1 MGIFSKIAEKIIGS
15 KNDRILKK
23 LWPIVEKVNS
33 LEPQMEKLSDEQ
45 LRDKTE
51 EFKERLKKGETL
63 DDLLPEAYA
72 VVREAAKRTLG
83 QRHFDVQVLGAIV
96 LHTGNI
102 AEMKTGE
109 GKTLTAT
116 MPAYLNALTGRGVH
130 IVTVNDYL
138 AKRDAQ
144 WMGPIYHM
152 LGLKV
157 GVIQNETEDGR
168 PLPSFIYDPEYETD
182 DVRYKHLRPVSRKEA
197 YLADITYGV
206 HSEFGFDYLRD
217 NMVRSLDEKVQRGH
231 YYAIIDEVD
240 SILIDEARTPLIISG
255 PSIDSPE
262 VYRLA
267 DKIVRQLKKGVDY
280 KVDYEG
286 SKRGTVY
293 LTEEGIAKIEKL
305 LKVDNLFD
313 YRYMDLFHYI
323 NQALVAHALYKRDVD
338 YVVKNGQVILVDEY
352 TGRLQFG
359 KRLSDGLHQA
369 IEAKEGVRIV
379 QETQTLA
386 RISYQ
391 NYFRMYEK
399 LAGMT
404 GTAKTEEKEFIEIYG
419 MHVVVIPTNKPMIRI
434 DYPDVV
440 YRTEEAK
447 FRAVVREI
455 KELYKQGRPVL
466 VGTTS
471 IEKSEKLSRMLKKE
485 GIPHQVLNAKEH
497 EREAEII
504 KKAGQP
510 YAVTVATN
518 MAGRGVDI
526 VLGEGV
532 AEKGGLHVIGTER
545 HDSRR
550 IDNQLRG
557 RAGRQGDPGSSRFY
571 VSLEDDLL
579 QKFGSQKLKSLME
592 KLGMDDDTPIEHPW
606 VTKAIEKAQK
616 RVEEMHFEMRKYL
629 LKFDDIINTQRK
641 IIYEQRD
648 MILRQENLKDEI
660 LAMLEEVVEERLE
673 EFLPD
678 RDPEEG
684 NIEGLIS
691 WVKSAYNLDMNSWD
705 VDPRSLSYDELK
717 ERLISELK
725 AAYERRE
732 QELGEEQMRKL
743 ERLVML
749 DRIDYHWMNALREID
764 YVEEGIGLR
773 GYGGKDPLIEFQRE
787 AFEIFTNMV
796 RRIKEDVTEYMF
808 KAVLTTEAAPRSRY
822 PAWGRMRAG
831 APVRSAPSAEAAQ
844 AAQTSRKKK
853 KTKGRRKNKIG
864 RNDPCPCGSGK
875 KYKKCCGR

>member
-1 MGIFSKIAEKIIGS
+1 MFSKIAEKIIGS

-359 KRLSDGLHQA
+359 KRLSDG
-369 IEAKEGVRIV
+369 
-379 QETQTLA
+379 
-386 RISYQ
+386 
-391 NYFRMYEK
+391 
-399 LAGMT
+399 
-404 GTAKTEEKEFIEIYG
+404 
-419 MHVVVIPTNKPMIRI
+419 
-434 DYPDVV
+434 
-440 YRTEEAK
+440 
-447 FRAVVREI
+447 
-455 KELYKQGRPVL
+455 
-466 VGTTS
+466 
-471 IEKSEKLSRMLKKE
+471 
-485 GIPHQVLNAKEH
+485 
-497 EREAEII
+497 
-504 KKAGQP
+504 
-510 YAVTVATN
+510 
-518 MAGRGVDI
+518 
-526 VLGEGV
+526 
-532 AEKGGLHVIGTER
+532 
-545 HDSRR
+545 
-550 IDNQLRG
+550 
-557 RAGRQGDPGSSRFY
+557 
-571 VSLEDDLL
+571 
-579 QKFGSQKLKSLME
+579 
-592 KLGMDDDTPIEHPW
+592 
-606 VTKAIEKAQK
+606 
-616 RVEEMHFEMRKYL
+616 
-629 LKFDDIINTQRK
+629 
-641 IIYEQRD
+641 
-648 MILRQENLKDEI
+648 
-660 LAMLEEVVEERLE
+660 
-673 EFLPD
+673 
-678 RDPEEG
+678 
-684 NIEGLIS
+684 
-691 WVKSAYNLDMNSWD
+691 
-705 VDPRSLSYDELK
+705 
-717 ERLISELK
+717 
-725 AAYERRE
+725 
-732 QELGEEQMRKL
+732 
-743 ERLVML
+743 
-749 DRIDYHWMNALREID
+749 
-764 YVEEGIGLR
+764 
-773 GYGGKDPLIEFQRE
+773 
-787 AFEIFTNMV
+787 
-796 RRIKEDVTEYMF
+796 
-808 KAVLTTEAAPRSRY
+808 
-822 PAWGRMRAG
+822 
-831 APVRSAPSAEAAQ
+831 
-844 AAQTSRKKK
+844 
-853 KTKGRRKNKIG
+853 
-864 RNDPCPCGSGK
+864 
-875 KYKKCCGR
+875 